1 MLVAKN
7 DNLSA
12 SIQGE
17 DPNLRA
23 TITRINVILVHRW
36 SHQKISGTLYILS
49 LSNLRGYFSDCV
61 ILFLFTKIK
70 VKSSKNKAE

>member
-17 DPNLRA
+17 DPNFKA
-23 TITRINVILVHRW
+23 TITRINVILVHPW
-36 SHQKISGTLYILS
+36 SHQYFCNLS
-49 LSNLRGYFSDCV
+49 LSNFRGHFSDCGV
-61 ILFLFTKIK
+61 LLLFKKIK
-70 VKSSKNKAE
+70 EKSSNNKAE

>member
-17 DPNLRA
+17 DPNFKA
-23 TITRINVILVHRW
+23 TITRINVILVHPW
-36 SHQKISGTLYILS
+36 SHQNISVTCHCLIS
-49 LSNLRGYFSDCV
+49 EDISVTVVFFSY
-61 ILFLFTKIK
+61 
-70 VKSSKNKAE
+70 SKR